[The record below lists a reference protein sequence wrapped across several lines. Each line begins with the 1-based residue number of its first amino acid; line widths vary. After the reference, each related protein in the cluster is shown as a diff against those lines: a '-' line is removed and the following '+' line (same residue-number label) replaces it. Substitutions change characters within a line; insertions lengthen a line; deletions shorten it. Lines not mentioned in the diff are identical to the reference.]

1 MKKVVLLIF
10 LGLVTYSLSAQYAD
24 THIASLVNN
33 EEWLTLAEDLPQ
45 YSDSIQADYLRL
57 IAEAMLEAHTNRT
70 DEAISTL
77 TRLLSEHQ
85 AELGTQSALNFALLR
100 LQMLGE
106 QGHFA
111 EAADGI
117 ARIISQLETAGV
129 TETQTLH
136 TMYKH
141 YNDLRMFAPLSVSRP
156 NKDITVPF
164 RLVEPRV
171 TKREE
176 WMRGGKKAYKGNL
189 ISVPIT
195 VYGKEHPFIFDTGA
209 GATFLFE
216 KTAREMGLTI
226 LPDTVAINGSQKGL
240 RAYIDSLQIGEI
252 ICHNVIAYVGLS
264 DAIDT
269 LMVGMDA
276 ILGMD
281 IIAALGEAQLY
292 MQRRELVF
300 PAHPT
305 PMQQGI
311 KPNLLIDG
319 SLLLRAKKDSI
330 PLTFHLDTGCSTA
343 ELYSGYYNKFATETD
358 NTAQKD
364 TITTFTYGHIHNMEV
379 LLLPSASF
387 MVGAQPVSME
397 EVYLYPSSGEYL
409 HQHDG
414 RMGMDLIRRFKKI
427 TINLQDMFAKFE

>member
-1 MKKVVLLIF
+1 MKKVVLLII
-10 LGLVTYSLSAQYAD
+10 LGLVTYSLPAQDAD
-24 THIASLVNN
+24 THIASLINN
-33 EEWLTLAEDLPQ
+33 EEWFTLAEDLPQ
-45 YSDSIQADYLRL
+45 YSDSIQADYLHL
-57 IAEAMLEAHTNRT
+57 IADAMVEARTNRT
-70 DEAISTL
+70 EEAVATL
-77 TRLLSEHQ
+77 TKLLSEHQ
-85 AELGTQSALNFALLR
+85 AELGTQTALRFALLR
-100 LQMLGE
+100 LQMMGE

-141 YNDLRMFAPLSVSRP
+141 YNDLRMFTPLSVSRP

-195 VYGKEHPFIFDTGA
+195 VHGKEHPFIFDTGA

-216 KTAREMGLTI
+216 KTAWEMGLTI

-252 ICHNVIAYVGLS
+252 ICHNVMAYVGLS

-281 IIAALGEAQLY
+281 IIAALGETQLY
-292 MQRRELVF
+292 MQRQELVF

-305 PMQQGI
+305 PMPQGI

-319 SLLLRAKKDSI
+319 SLLLRAKKESI
-330 PLTFHLDTGCSTA
+330 PLTFHLDTACSTA

-364 TITTFTYGHIHNMEV
+364 TISTLSYGQIHNMEV
-379 LLLPSASF
+379 LLLPSVSF
-387 MVGAQPVSME
+387 MVSAQPVNME